1 MTKERGAEPLC
12 QLLAGRIQ
20 LAVGADMM
28 MLHSMYHK
36 AEHREF
42 KSSNNAHD
50 VN

>member
-12 QLLAGRIQ
+12 QLFADRIQ

-28 MLHSMYHK
+28 MLHSIYHK
-36 AEHREF
+36 AEHRKY
-42 KSSNNAHD
+42 KSNNNAHN